1 MPVLVLYH
9 TRAASARLADV
20 RLGSAHAR
28 DDRGCTTRQIEAV
41 NATVLPSDILQIKEK
56 ENTGNV
62 FHAPA
67 TTRELRA
74 WS

>member
-1 MPVLVLYH
+1 MHDLLLVIVDMPVLVLYH

-41 NATVLPSDILQIKEK
+41 NATVLPSGRHKINQIQ
-56 ENTGNV
+56 
-62 FHAPA
+62 
-67 TTRELRA
+67 
-74 WS
+74 